1 MIDRI
6 DFLQQIEQA
15 FSVHPIVAILGPRQC
30 GKTTLARAYM
40 KSLPDFPSRNYFD
53 LEDNVHVS
61 RLENPQL
68 ALSDLTGVVIID
80 EVQLIPDL
88 FKTLRVLVDKDQCQQ
103 RYLILGS
110 ASRELI
116 RQSSETLAGRI
127 EYLELTPL
135 SLRDHNID
143 FRSYWL
149 RGGFP
154 KAYLA
159 PSTEASYRWRKAYI
173 KTYLE
178 QDIPSLGFSVPS
190 NTLQRFWMMLAHYH
204 GSLLNASAL
213 GQALGIASTTVRRYL
228 DILTGTFMIRELP
241 PWLENIKKRQV
252 KTGKIYFRDTGLYH
266 NLVNVVDEDALAVF
280 PKLGMSWEGLA
291 LEEIIR
297 LHSSRTD
304 AFYFWAVHN
313 QAELDLLVFEQG
325 KRIGFEFKYT
335 EKPSITKSMQL
346 AIEYLKLDVLYVISP
361 GDHNFPLSDK
371 IYAIS
376 LGNYILAALEDSR
389 F

>member
-1 MIDRI
+1 MINRI
-6 DFLQQIEQA
+6 DFLQQIQQA
-15 FSVHPIVAILGPRQC
+15 FSVHPIVAILGPHQC

-53 LEDNVHVS
+53 LEDNVHLS

-68 ALSDLTGVVIID
+68 ALGDLTGVVIID

-88 FKTLRVLVDKDQCQQ
+88 FKTLRVLVDKEQCQQ

-135 SLRDHNID
+135 SLRDHNIN
-143 FRSYWL
+143 FQSYWL

-154 KAYLA
+154 KSYLA

-178 QDIPSLGFSVPS
+178 QDIPSLGFSVPPI
-190 NTLQRFWMMLAHYH
+190 TLQRFWMMLAHYH

-266 NLVNVVDEDALAVF
+266 NLVNVVDEDTLAVF

-361 GDHNFPLSDK
+361 GDHDFPLSDT
-371 IYAIS
+371 IRAIS
-376 LGNYILAALEDSR
+376 LGNYIPVAL
-389 F
+389 

>member
-1 MIDRI
+1 MIDRL

-30 GKTTLARAYM
+30 GKTTLARTYM
-40 KSLPDFPSRNYFD
+40 KSLPNFPNRNYFD
-53 LEDNVHVS
+53 LEDNVHLS
-61 RLENPQL
+61 RLKNPQL
-68 ALSDLTGVVIID
+68 TLHDLTGVVIID
-80 EVQLIPDL
+80 EIQRIPDL
-88 FKTLRVLVDKDQCQQ
+88 FKTLRVLVDKEHCQQ
-103 RYLILGS
+103 RFLILGS

-135 SLRDHNID
+135 SLRDQGID
-143 FRSYWL
+143 FQSYWL

-159 PSTEASYRWRKAYI
+159 SSTEASYRWRKAYI

-178 QDIPSLGFSVPS
+178 QDIPNLGFSVPPS
-190 NTLQRFWMMLAHYH
+190 TLQRFWMMLAHYH

-241 PWLENIKKRQV
+241 PWFENIKKRQV
-252 KTGKIYFRDTGLYH
+252 KTSKIYFRDTGLYH
-266 NLVNVVDEDALAVF
+266 NLINIMDENTLAVF

-297 LHSSRTD
+297 LHSHKTD
-304 AFYFWAVHN
+304 AFYFWAIHN
-313 QAELDLLVFEQG
+313 QAELDLLMFEQG

-335 EKPSITKSMQL
+335 EKPNITKSMQL
-346 AIEYLKLDVLYVISP
+346 AIEYLKLDMLYVISP
-361 GDHNFPLSDK
+361 SDHNFPLSDK
-371 IYAIS
+371 IRAVG
-376 LGNYILAALEDSR
+376 LANYVQEL
-389 F
+389 

>member
-1 MIDRI
+1 MIARS
-6 DFLQQIEQA
+6 DFLQQIDQA
-15 FSVHPIVAILGPRQC
+15 FEMHPIVAILGPRQC
-30 GKTTLARAYM
+30 GKTTLARTYM
-40 KSLPDFPSRNYFD
+40 RSLPDFPSRNYFD
-53 LEDNVHVS
+53 LEDNLHLS
-61 RLENPQL
+61 RLANPQL

-88 FKTLRVLVDKDQCQQ
+88 FKTLRVLVDRDNAGQ

-127 EYLELTPL
+127 DYLELTPL
-135 SLRDHNID
+135 SLRDQDMD
-143 FRSYWL
+143 FQSYWL

-159 PSTEASYRWRKAYI
+159 PSTEASYRWRRTYI

-178 QDIPSLGFSVPS
+178 QDIPSLGFSVPPV
-190 NTLQRFWMMLAHYH
+190 TLQRFWMMLAHYH
-204 GSLLNASAL
+204 GSIFNASAL

-266 NLVNVVDEDALAVF
+266 NLVNVVDENALAVF

-335 EKPSITKSMQL
+335 EKPVITKSMQL
-346 AIEYLKLDVLYVISP
+346 AMMHLQLDVLYIISP
-361 GDHNFPLSDK
+361 GDHDFALSET
-371 IYAIS
+371 IRAVS
-376 LGNYILAALEDSR
+376 LANYINTA